1 MDIQFNN
8 LRQEKDAIG
17 VVFCDNKCR
26 LIGYGKKLDQL
37 SKKYISNIIK
47 SDISF
52 QERNSKNFDYSIIHQ
67 PTNLKL
73 SKLYVFKLKNFKD
86 YQIRDF
92 QVLGGHLNSLI
103 KFYKETNVIVYPD
116 GISSSKVG
124 SLNAISEMILGM
136 SLASYSFTK
145 YFSKKDDKNK
155 NKNKTKKKKVKIYSS
170 QHTRLAKN
178 YESISAIHQGV
189 TLTRNL
195 VTEPPNV
202 MTPPKIAEYAKSLGE
217 YGVDVKVLGEKEM
230 KKLGMGSLL
239 GVGQGSIHES
249 QLVIMK
255 WNGARNKKKKPIAF
269 IGKGVSF
276 DTGGV
281 SLKPSNGMEEM
292 KYDMGGSGVVIGL
305 MKALALRK
313 AKANVIGVVGL
324 VENHIGSKAQ
334 RPSDVVKSYSGQ
346 TIEVLNTDAEG
357 RLVLADALWY
367 TQEQY
372 KPELM
377 VDLATLTGA
386 IIVALGDEYAGLFSN
401 SDKVSKQLAEAGD
414 IEGEKLWRL
423 PLNDRYDKMLNSP
436 IADMQNI
443 TNGRGP
449 GSITAA
455 QFLQRFVNKVPW
467 AHLDIAGTTWTK
479 QPLPT
484 SPKGA
489 TAFGVKLLNRFV
501 SKYYE
506 GK

>member
-8 LRQEKDAIG
+8 LRQEKDYIG
-17 VVFCDNKCR
+17 VIFCDQNCR
-26 LIGYGKKLDQL
+26 LVGFGKKLDQL
-37 SKKYISNIIK
+37 SKKHISSIIK
-47 SDISF
+47 GDQSF
-52 QERNSKNFDYSIIHQ
+52 QNRNSKHHDYTVIHQ
-67 PTNLKL
+67 PENLKL
-73 SKLYVFKLKNFKD
+73 SKLYVFKLKKYKD
-86 YQIRDF
+86 YSVRDF
-92 QVLGGHLNSLI
+92 QILGGHLQSI
-103 KFYKETNVIVYPD
+103 VKFYKEDKIIIYPD
-116 GISSSKVG
+116 GIISSKVNFMNSVG
-124 SLNAISEMILGM
+124 ELVLGMKLASYEFNKYHTKKDSKNKNKKKIKIHSAQYSRILKNSERINAISEG
-136 SLASYSFTK
+136 
-145 YFSKKDDKNK
+145 
-155 NKNKTKKKKVKIYSS
+155 VK
-170 QHTRLAKN
+170 
-178 YESISAIHQGV
+178 
-189 TLTRNL
+189 LTRDL
-195 VTEPPNV
+195 VTEPPNF
-202 MTPPKIAEYAKSLGE
+202 MTPPKIAENAKSLE
-217 YGVDVKVLGEKEM
+217 SLGVEVKILGEKEM

-269 IGKGVSF
+269 VGKGVSF

-292 KYDMGGSGVVIGL
+292 KYDMGGSAVVIGL
-305 MKALALRK
+305 MKALAGRK
-313 AKANVIGVVGL
+313 AKVNAVGVVGL
-324 VENHIGSKAQ
+324 VENHIGSNAQ

-372 KPELM
+372 KPEAII
-377 VDLATLTGA
+377 DLATLTGA

-401 SDKVSKQLAEAGD
+401 SDKLSKQLSESGL
-414 IEGEKLWRL
+414 IEDEKLWRL

-479 QPLPT
+479 KPMPT

-489 TAFGVKLLNRFV
+489 TAFGVKLLNRLV

>member
-8 LRQEKDAIG
+8 LRQEKDAVG
-17 VVFCDNKCR
+17 VIFCDSKCR
-26 LIGYGKKLDQL
+26 LIGYGKKLDQI
-37 SKKYISNIIK
+37 SKRYISNIIK

-52 QERNSKNFDYSIIHQ
+52 QERNSKNFDYLVIHQ
-67 PTNLKL
+67 PLNLKL
-73 SKLYVFKLKNFKD
+73 SKVYVFKLKIFKN
-86 YQIRDF
+86 YKIRDF
-92 QVLGGHLNSLI
+92 QILGGHLYSLI
-103 KFYKETNVIVYPD
+103 KFYKESNVIIYPD
-116 GISSSKVG
+116 GLLSSNVG
-124 SLNAISEMILGM
+124 SLSSISEMVLGI

-145 YFSKKDDKNK
+145 YFSKKND
-155 NKNKTKKKKVKIYSS
+155 KKKPKNIKKKLKIYSS
-170 QHTRLAKN
+170 QHTRLLKN
-178 YESISAIHQGV
+178 YENIKAIHEGV
-189 TLTRNL
+189 NLTRNL

-202 MTPPKIAEYAKSLGE
+202 MTPPKIAEYAKSLSE
-217 YGVDVKVLGEKEM
+217 FGVDVKVLGEREM

>member
-8 LRQEKDAIG
+8 LRQEKDYTG
-17 VVFCDNKCR
+17 VIFCDHNYR
-26 LIGYGKKLDQL
+26 LIGFAKKLDQL
-37 SKKYISNIIK
+37 SKKHISSIIK
-47 SDISF
+47 GDESF
-52 QERNSKNFDYSIIHQ
+52 QNRNSKYYDYTVIHQ
-67 PTNLKL
+67 PVNLKL
-73 SKLYVFKLKNFKD
+73 RKLYVFKLKKYKD
-86 YQIRDF
+86 YTVRDF
-92 QVLGGHLNSLI
+92 QILGGHLQSII
-103 KFYKETNVIVYPD
+103 KFYKEDKVIIYPD
-116 GISSSKVG
+116 GITSSKV
-124 SLNAISEMILGM
+124 SFMNSVSELVLGIK
-136 SLASYSFTK
+136 LASYEFTK
-145 YFSKKDDKNK
+145 YHTKKDSKNK
-155 NKNKTKKKKVKIYSS
+155 NKKRIKIHTAQYTRILKNSDRIDAISEGVK
-170 QHTRLAKN
+170 
-178 YESISAIHQGV
+178 
-189 TLTRNL
+189 LTRDL
-195 VTEPPNV
+195 VTEPPNF
-202 MTPPKIAEYAKSLGE
+202 MTPPQIAKNAKSLE
-217 YGVDVKVLGEKEM
+217 SLGVEVKILGEKDM
-230 KKLGMGSLL
+230 KHLGMGSLL

-255 WNGARNKKKKPIAF
+255 WNGSRNKKKKPIAF
-269 IGKGVSF
+269 VGKGVSF

-292 KYDMGGSGVVIGL
+292 KYDMGGSAVVIGL
-305 MKALALRK
+305 MKALAGRK
-313 AKANVIGVVGL
+313 AKVNAVGVVGL
-324 VENHIGSKAQ
+324 VENHIGSNAQ

-372 KPELM
+372 KPEVM
-377 VDLATLTGA
+377 IDLATLTGA

-401 SDKVSKQLAEAGD
+401 NDKLSKQLAEAGE
-414 IEGEKLWRL
+414 IEDEKLWRL

-479 QPLPT
+479 KPMPT

-489 TAFGVKLLNRFV
+489 TAFGVKLLNRLV

>member
-8 LRQEKDAIG
+8 LRQEKDAVG
-17 VVFCDNKCR
+17 VIFCDNKCR
-26 LIGYGKKLDQL
+26 LLGYGKKLDQQ
-37 SKKYISNIIK
+37 SKKYLSNIIK

-67 PTNLKL
+67 PANLKL
-73 SKLYVFKLKNFKD
+73 SKVYVFKLKNFKD

-92 QVLGGHLNSLI
+92 QILGGHLNSLI
-103 KFYKETNVIVYPD
+103 KFYKETNVIIYPD
-116 GISSSKVG
+116 GISSSNVG
-124 SLNAISEMILGM
+124 SLNSINEMILGI

-145 YFSKKDDKNK
+145 YFTKKNYKDKAKKKSKKI
-155 NKNKTKKKKVKIYSS
+155 KIYSS
-170 QHTRLAKN
+170 QYTRMKKN
-178 YESISAIHQGV
+178 YEKVDAVHQGV

-195 VTEPPNV
+195 VTEPPNI
-202 MTPPKIAEYAKSLGE
+202 MTPPKIAEYAKSLVE
-217 YGVDVKVLGEKEM
+217 YGIEVKVLGEKEM

-249 QLVIMK
+249 KLVIMK

-281 SLKPSNGMEEM
+281 SLKPPNGMEEM

-313 AKANVIGVVGL
+313 AKSNVIGVVGL

-346 TIEVLNTDAEG
+346 TIEILNTDAEG

-401 SDKVSKQLAEAGD
+401 NDKLSKQLADAGD

-423 PLNDRYDKMLNSP
+423 PLNDKYDKMLNSP

-455 QFLQRFVNKVPW
+455 QFLQRFVNKIPW

-501 SKYYE
+501 AKYYE

>member
-1 MDIQFNN
+1 MDFHFKT
-8 LRQEKDAIG
+8 LSAEKEHIG
-17 VVFCDNKCR
+17 IAFCDSKSR
-26 LIGYGKKLDQL
+26 LLGYAKKLDQL
-37 SKKYISNIIK
+37 SKKHISNQLK
-47 SDISF
+47 TDLSF
-52 QERNSKNFDYSIIHQ
+52 QNRKSKLFDYCVIHN
-67 PTNLKL
+67 PINLKL
-73 SKLYVFKLKNFKD
+73 SKLYIFKLKD
-86 YQIRDF
+86 YSNYSIRDF
-92 QVLGGHLNSLI
+92 QILGGHITSLI
-103 KFYKETNVIVYPD
+103 SFYREEKVGIYPD
-116 GISSSKVG
+116 GIVSKKVSFVNG
-124 SLNAISEMILGM
+124 ISEMLIGSL
-136 SLASYSFTK
+136 LASYKFDKYKKINEKKNQTK
-145 YFSKKDDKNK
+145 RVSKI
-155 NKNKTKKKKVKIYSS
+155 KIYSS
-170 QHTRLAKN
+170 SYSRLEKN
-178 YESISAIHQGV
+178 YTNVVAVSEGV

-202 MTPPKIAEYAKSLGE
+202 MTPPEIAKNAAALEKLGIEIKI
-217 YGVDVKVLGEKEM
+217 LGEKEM

-255 WNGARNKKKKPIAF
+255 WMGNRNKKKKPIAF

-305 MKALALRK
+305 MKTLAMRK
-313 AKANVIGVVGL
+313 AKVNAIGVVGL
-324 VENHIGSKAQ
+324 VENHIGSNAQ

-377 VDLATLTGA
+377 IDLATLTGA

-401 SDKVSKQLAEAGD
+401 NDKLSKQLEASGI

-423 PLNDRYDKMLNSP
+423 PLNEKYDKMLNSP

-479 QPLPT
+479 TALPT

-489 TAFGVKLLNRFV
+489 TAYGVKLLNRFV
-501 SKYYE
+501 NKYYE

>member
-8 LRQEKDAIG
+8 LKQEKDAVGII
-17 VVFCDNKCR
+17 FCDNKCR
-26 LIGYGKKLDQL
+26 LIGYGKKLDQI
-37 SKKYISNIIK
+37 SKKFISNIIK

-67 PTNLKL
+67 PLNLKL
-73 SKLYVFKLKNFKD
+73 SKVYVFKLKNFKD
-86 YQIRDF
+86 YAIRDF
-92 QVLGGHLNSLI
+92 QILGGHLNSLI
-103 KFYKETNVIVYPD
+103 KFYRETNIIIYPD
-116 GISSSKVG
+116 GVSSPKVG
-124 SLNAISEMILGM
+124 SLNSINEIILGM
-136 SLASYSFTK
+136 SLASYSFKK
-145 YFSKKDDKNK
+145 YFSKKDDKKYDK
-155 NKNKTKKKKVKIYSS
+155 NKKIKKIKIYSS
-170 QHTRLAKN
+170 LHTRLSKN
-178 YESISAIHQGV
+178 YNSINAIHQGV
-189 TLTRNL
+189 TLTRDL

-202 MTPPKIAEYAKSLGE
+202 MTPPKIAEYAKSLSE

-239 GVGQGSIHES
+239 GVGQGSIYES

-255 WNGARNKKKKPIAF
+255 WNGAKNKRKKPIAF

-305 MKALALRK
+305 MKALAIRK

-372 KPELM
+372 KPEIM

-401 SDKVSKQLAEAGD
+401 NNKLSKQLAEAGD

-423 PLNDRYDKMLNSP
+423 PLNDKYDKMLNSP

-479 QPLPT
+479 QQLPT

-501 SKYYE
+501 AKYYE

>member
-8 LRQEKDAIG
+8 LRQEKDHIG
-17 VVFCDNKCR
+17 LIFCDQNCR

-37 SKKYISNIIK
+37 SKKQISRIIK
-47 SDISF
+47 GDESF
-52 QERNSKNFDYSIIHQ
+52 QNRNSKNFDYIVVQQ
-67 PTNLKL
+67 PQNLKL
-73 SKLYVFKLKNFKD
+73 IKLYIFKLKK
-86 YQIRDF
+86 YKEYSVRDF
-92 QVLGGHLNSLI
+92 QILGGHLQSII
-103 KFYKETNVIVYPD
+103 KFYKEDKAIIYPD
-116 GISSSKVG
+116 GIISSKVSFMNSIG
-124 SLNAISEMILGM
+124 EMMLGIKL
-136 SLASYSFTK
+136 SSYEFNKYHTK
-145 YFSKKDDKNK
+145 KNL
-155 NKNKTKKKKVKIYSS
+155 TKKKNSKIKIHSAQYNRILKNIEKV
-170 QHTRLAKN
+170 
-178 YESISAIHQGV
+178 EAIAAGV
-189 TLTRNL
+189 KLTRDL
-195 VTEPPNV
+195 VTEPPNF
-202 MTPPKIAEYAKSLGE
+202 MTPPKIAENAKSLE
-217 YGVDVKVLGEKEM
+217 ALGVDVKILGEKEM

-255 WNGARNKKKKPIAF
+255 WNGSKNKKKKPIAF

-292 KYDMGGSGVVIGL
+292 KYDMGGSAVVIGL
-305 MKALALRK
+305 MKALAGRK
-313 AKANVIGVVGL
+313 AKVNAIGVVGL

-372 KPELM
+372 KPEVM
-377 VDLATLTGA
+377 IDLATLTGA

-401 SDKVSKQLAEAGD
+401 NDKLSKQLTEAGE
-414 IEGEKLWRL
+414 IEDEKLWRL

-479 QPLPT
+479 KPMPT

-489 TAFGVKLLNRFV
+489 TAFGVKLLNRLV

>member
-1 MDIQFNN
+1 MYK
-8 LRQEKDAIG
+8 RQ
-17 VVFCDNKCR
+17 
-26 LIGYGKKLDQL
+26 
-37 SKKYISNIIK
+37 
-47 SDISF
+47 
-52 QERNSKNFDYSIIHQ
+52 
-67 PTNLKL
+67 
-73 SKLYVFKLKNFKD
+73 
-86 YQIRDF
+86 
-92 QVLGGHLNSLI
+92 
-103 KFYKETNVIVYPD
+103 VYPD

-124 SLNAISEMILGM
+124 SSNAISEMILGM

-145 YFSKKDDKNK
+145 YFSKKDDKKNK

-178 YESISAIHQGV
+178 YESIRAIHQGV

-230 KKLGMGSLL
+230 NKLGMGSLL

>member
-1 MDIQFNN
+1 MDFQFKT
-8 LRQEKDAIG
+8 LSAEKEHIG
-17 VVFCDNKCR
+17 IAFCDSKSR
-26 LIGYGKKLDQL
+26 LLGYAKKLDQL
-37 SKKYISNIIK
+37 SKKHISNQLK
-47 SDISF
+47 TDLSF
-52 QERNSKNFDYSIIHQ
+52 QNRKSKLFDYCVVHNPDNI
-67 PTNLKL
+67 KL
-73 SKLYVFKLKNFKD
+73 SKLYIFKLKD
-86 YQIRDF
+86 YSSYSIRDF
-92 QVLGGHLNSLI
+92 QILGGHITSLI
-103 KFYKETNVIVYPD
+103 SFYREEKVGIYPD
-116 GISSSKVG
+116 GIVSKKVSFVNG
-124 SLNAISEMILGM
+124 ISEMLIGSL
-136 SLASYSFTK
+136 LASYKFNK
-145 YFSKKDDKNK
+145 YKKINDKK
-155 NKNKTKKKKVKIYSS
+155 NQTKKVSKIKIYSS
-170 QHTRLAKN
+170 SFSRLEKN
-178 YESISAIHQGV
+178 YTNVVAVSEGV

-202 MTPPKIAEYAKSLGE
+202 MTPPEIARNAASLEKLGIEIKI
-217 YGVDVKVLGEKEM
+217 LGEKEM

-239 GVGQGSIHES
+239 SVGQGSIHES

-255 WNGARNKKKKPIAF
+255 WTGNRNKKKKPIAF

-305 MKALALRK
+305 MKTLALRK
-313 AKANVIGVVGL
+313 AKVNAIGVVGL
-324 VENHIGSKAQ
+324 VENHIGSNAQ

-377 VDLATLTGA
+377 IDLATLTGA
-386 IIVALGDEYAGLFSN
+386 IVVALGDEYAGLFSN
-401 SDKVSKQLAEAGD
+401 NDKLSKQLEASGV
-414 IEGEKLWRL
+414 IEDEKLWRL
-423 PLNDRYDKMLNSP
+423 PLNEKYNKMLNSP

-479 QPLPT
+479 TALPT

-489 TAFGVKLLNRFV
+489 TAYGVKLLNRFV
-501 SKYYE
+501 NKYYE